1 MTATDSFN
9 ASVKDE
15 ITRLSRESAIV
26 AEQEELAMCHQALH
40 EAERAADYAMSIV
53 ADREADI
60 RRSEARLAKLMGRRS
75 TDGGNP

>member
-1 MTATDSFN
+1 MNATDSFN

-15 ITRLSRESAIV
+15 IARLSRESAIV
-26 AEQEELAMCHQALH
+26 AEQEELSMCHQALQ

-60 RRSEARLAKLMGRRS
+60 RRSEARLAGLMGRRH
-75 TDGGNP
+75 TDGVK